1 MECTKCHL
9 IYKKENIKSFTCNH
23 FICNACF
30 ANTIIKELI
39 NNIDDIYKKYSINCK
54 CNKGSLSFNLDE
66 IKDLKIPLNF
76 EERKICLIHEG
87 EKITYYDKTIKADLC
102 NKCVEND
109 DYKDHEKIKISEM
122 KSDIKEKVEDI
133 KYKTYD
139 DFKKYLK
146 EYLNE
151 FINNCNIYYQKEIER
166 MNILIEKIK
175 NYEYDL
181 KNQKE
186 TQIQKEKIL
195 FDLIDKIYDNN
206 YKHLKTL
213 NKDDINGYRFYKFLS
228 KIKFNFGEFNTEHQ
242 EEIIPEIDNI
252 INEFDKNIITKK
264 FRTNIKYPYFEL
276 IKKFNQIND
285 IKQESIISCLAENK
299 NSNEIFIGYRDYS
312 INVLHPKN
320 LGFETLQTLKY
331 HKGEITSLLYID
343 EFLISGSKDR
353 TIKIW
358 KKDSENIYKVKQI
371 IKQDKE
377 IKKLNSYINDIHIGF
392 LVTGEENNFRLFL
405 KKEEKGEK
413 LIEEEKKEKNLDE
426 NEENNFINNFNNED
440 IFKIEL
446 VLSDHDNE
454 VVEAI
459 QIKNNNDIISGS
471 KDMTIII
478 WKDLYNSLQYECNQ
492 IISAGNEVEALC
504 PFGNKGFAFA
514 LNVSY
519 DIKIYELNFSNMKY
533 ENIGLLN
540 PEFSHDRIINQ
551 LILLKDNRIASC
563 SYDSTV
569 KIISYNPLTK
579 ELREDQILDEQNLS
593 VNSIIETK
601 NGKLIT
607 GGHGKHLIIY
617 KRN

>member
-1 MECTKCHL
+1 M
-9 IYKKENIKSFTCNH
+9 
-23 FICNACF
+23 
-30 ANTIIKELI
+30 
-39 NNIDDIYKKYSINCK
+39 
-54 CNKGSLSFNLDE
+54 
-66 IKDLKIPLNF
+66 
-76 EERKICLIHEG
+76 
-87 EKITYYDKTIKADLC
+87 
-102 NKCVEND
+102 
-109 DYKDHEKIKISEM
+109 
-122 KSDIKEKVEDI
+122 
-133 KYKTYD
+133 
-139 DFKKYLK
+139 
-146 EYLNE
+146 
-151 FINNCNIYYQKEIER
+151 
-166 MNILIEKIK
+166 
-175 NYEYDL
+175 
-181 KNQKE
+181 
-186 TQIQKEKIL
+186 
-195 FDLIDKIYDNN
+195 
-206 YKHLKTL
+206 
-213 NKDDINGYRFYKFLS
+213 
-228 KIKFNFGEFNTEHQ
+228 
-242 EEIIPEIDNI
+242 
-252 INEFDKNIITKK
+252 
-264 FRTNIKYPYFEL
+264 
-276 IKKFNQIND
+276 
-285 IKQESIISCLAENK
+285 
-299 NSNEIFIGYRDYS
+299 
-312 INVLHPKN
+312 
-320 LGFETLQTLKY
+320 
-331 HKGEITSLLYID
+331 
-343 EFLISGSKDR
+343 
-353 TIKIW
+353 
-358 KKDSENIYKVKQI
+358 
-371 IKQDKE
+371 
-377 IKKLNSYINDIHIGF
+377 
-392 LVTGEENNFRLFL
+392 
-405 KKEEKGEK
+405 
-413 LIEEEKKEKNLDE
+413 DE